1 MAEEPEVK
9 VVDFDDV
16 ALFDINGLR
25 YELSLENS
33 HLIHKVDERLAKIPA
48 EKS

>member
-9 VVDFDDV
+9 VVDFDDA

-25 YELSLENS
+25 CQQNPLL
-33 HLIHKVDERLAKIPA
+33 K
-48 EKS
+48 

>member
-1 MAEEPEVK
+1 MAEKPEVK
-9 VVDFDDV
+9 VVDFDDA

-33 HLIHKVDERLAKIPA
+33 HLIQKVGQQNPLLK
-48 EKS
+48 